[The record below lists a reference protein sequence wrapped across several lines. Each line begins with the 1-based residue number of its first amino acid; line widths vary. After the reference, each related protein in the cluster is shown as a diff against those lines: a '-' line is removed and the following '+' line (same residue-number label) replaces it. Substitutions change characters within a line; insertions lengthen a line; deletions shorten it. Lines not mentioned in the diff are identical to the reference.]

1 MDSPADALP
10 LDQHAQLI
18 ACAGAGKTEAVSR
31 RVIEQ
36 LHLPGVEPANVV
48 AFTFNERAA
57 AELKDRIALR
67 WEERTGTREGLA
79 DLYVGTI
86 HGFCLELLQQ
96 YHYDALPYRVLN
108 DVQQRHLVT
117 RNSRRCGLADL
128 GWLRY
133 QNAGTY
139 AELMAILR
147 EADVDEAALEGT
159 LVDQCLQKYL
169 DVLADKRYL
178 DFSAIVAETVQML
191 EDEPEFRSR
200 VGSRVRFLTVDEYQD
215 VNPVQERLIR
225 ALAGLGA
232 TVTVVGDD
240 DQLLY
245 AWRGSSVRNILGFA
259 DRYESVESARLERN
273 FRSSRGVVDLAR
285 EVIQHNNPERLDKA
299 MTSAESQAHDEG
311 DVGLRQ
317 FAGPQDEAEN
327 IGERI
332 LELLGTEFVDRP
344 RAEPRGLSFADM
356 AILVRVKKLIPAIV
370 DELERREIP
379 YVVGGVSSLF
389 DTPEAAAAQELFYF
403 LAGEEGTGEA
413 QLRIA
418 WGRANLGLSE
428 VDLDAGM
435 AVALRDRADIGAGG
449 ERFGVYNL
457 QRSFLAFL
465 GAIELRER
473 KIAGASTS
481 HAHSRSE
488 VVYYNLGKFS
498 EVISDFEQVNFQSA
512 PQEKYRSF
520 AGFLRYQAADV
531 YPEGWLEARYVTPD
545 AVQILTIH
553 QAKGLQWPVVFVPGL
568 TKGRFPPSNPGG
580 RTPWHVIPPGVVRN
594 ADDYRNSEED
604 ERRLFYVACTRAKK
618 YLTISRADYP
628 TDKRAWR
635 NPSPFWLEATAAFGA
650 IDPPDPLPKRR
661 RLEPTPARALADV
674 TLSFS
679 ELKYAFECPYS
690 FKLRFLYGFNPPIA
704 EALGYGKGLHD
715 ALFEIHDRVLHGE
728 DIDADNVPELVD
740 RHVFLPF
747 AYRELRETLSAAAV
761 LRLETYIAERGATFA
776 DIEHA
781 ERPIEIDLGDGIRV
795 TGRIDLIRRRSTN
808 EVVVIDFKSNDRTQQ
823 EEVTDLQL
831 RVYAL
836 GYEQATGE
844 RASEVVV
851 DNIDDLAHPRRSS
864 VDEPMLDDA
873 ARAVRVIGAHLRG
886 NAYPRQPVGED
897 DEARGRTCGR
907 CDLAGICGGYDGR
920 HGTRA

>member
-1 MDSPADALP
+1 MSNPVEALP

-36 LHLPGVEPANVV
+36 LQLPGVQPANVV

-57 AELKDRIALR
+57 AELKERIALR
-67 WEERTGTREGLA
+67 WEERRGSREGLA

-86 HGFCLELLQQ
+86 HGFCLDLLQQ
-96 YHYDALPYRVLN
+96 NHYEALPYRVLN
-108 DVQQRHLVT
+108 DIQQRHLIT
-117 RNSRRCGLADL
+117 RNSRQSGLADL
-128 GWLRY
+128 GWHRY

-147 EADVDEAALEGT
+147 EADIDEEALDGTEVDA
-159 LVDQCLQKYL
+159 CLQKYL
-169 DVLADKRYL
+169 EVLADKRYL
-178 DFSAIVAETVQML
+178 DFSAIVSDTVLML
-191 EDEPEFRSR
+191 EEDSDFRARVASR
-200 VGSRVRFLTVDEYQD
+200 IRYLTVDEYQD

-225 ALAGLGA
+225 ALTDLGA
-232 TVTVVGDD
+232 TLTVVGDD

-245 AWRGSSVRNILGFA
+245 GWRGSSVGNILGFA
-259 DRYESVESARLERN
+259 DRYDDVQSERLERN

-285 EVIQHNNPERLDKA
+285 EVIEHNNPDRLDKS
-299 MTSAESQAHDEG
+299 MISADSQNYERG
-311 DVGLRQ
+311 DIELRE
-317 FAGPQDEAEN
+317 FGGPDDEAQYVA
-327 IGERI
+327 RHI
-332 LELLGTEFVDRP
+332 LDLRGVEFVDRLGE
-344 RAEPRGLSFADM
+344 EPRGLSFADM

-370 DELERREIP
+370 DELEHREIP

-389 DTPEAAAAQELFYF
+389 ETPEAGAARELFYF
-403 LAGEEGTGEA
+403 LASEEGSSER
-413 QLRIA
+413 QLQAA
-418 WGRANLGLSE
+418 WHSANLGLSTN
-428 VDLDAGM
+428 DLNRGM
-435 AVALRDRADIGAGG
+435 TVALRDRANIAAGG
-449 ERFGVYNL
+449 QRFGVYNL

-465 GAIELRER
+465 TAIELREE
-473 KIAGASTS
+473 KIQGASSS

-498 EVISDFEQVNFQSA
+498 EVISDYEQINFQSA
-512 PQEKYRSF
+512 PQEKYWSF
-520 AGFLRYQAADV
+520 AGFLGHQAADV

-568 TKGRFPPSNPGG
+568 TKARFPPSNPGG
-580 RTPWHVIPPGVVRN
+580 RTPWHVIPDGVVRN

-618 YLTISRADYP
+618 YLSITRADYP
-628 TDKRAWR
+628 TAKRVWR
-635 NPSPFWLEATAAFGA
+635 NPSPFWLEATAALA
-650 IDPPDPLPKRR
+650 RIDPPNPAPER
-661 RLEPTPARALADV
+661 RLLAPTPARSIADV

-715 ALFEIHDRVLHGE
+715 ALFEMHDRVLQGE
-728 DIDADNVPELVD
+728 EIEASCVPELVE

-747 AYRELRETLSAAAV
+747 AYKDLRETLSASA
-761 LRLETYIAERGATFA
+761 LRRLETYISERGATFQ

-808 EVVVIDFKSNDRTQQ
+808 EVIVIDFKSNDRTQQ

-851 DNIDDLAHPRRSS
+851 DNLDDLAHPRRSF
-864 VDEPMLDDA
+864 VDA
-873 ARAVRVIGAHLRG
+873 AMLVDAAEAVREVGGRLRG
-886 NAYPRQPVGED
+886 NAYPRAP
-897 DEARGRTCGR
+897 RGATAADRDHTCER
-907 CDLAGICGGYDGR
+907 CDLVGICGGHTNGFN
-920 HGTRA
+920 